1 MKPSKDEIVKPILF
15 PHTYISPATAAAIRS
30 VFSAVVVYQPVPGR
44 QTPDMQAL
52 AESGFL
58 EIVAPG
64 PENRDRLERI
74 LQELERWGSLQQGGA
89 GPLSVFLASQP
100 GFDPLAT
107 DGSPARIAAE
117 IRGRPA
123 GPPSEQEAAVR
134 AAVFL
139 QLAHQADHQDHQLSA
154 ELQACESAHARVLH
168 ALTGKTARP
177 ASAAAGAAAPQEER
191 LLKQRLKAWARLFLQ
206 RPLEGPVFVTTSAE
220 VIGLLAEKHPALR
233 PVSRPALDRMA
244 PEGPASESPAG
255 GNLMAQLAGLAS
267 RPLPAAAFTDDADS
281 ITPGVYVLP
290 EMPPRALFAHLA
302 ESDNLS
308 AAADGLPR
316 WRNTVIVGPARGAET
331 FPGTGAAPGK
341 KT

>member
-1 MKPSKDEIVKPILF
+1 MIKPVYF
-15 PHTYISPATAAAIRS
+15 PHTYVSPAAAAAIQHLFP
-30 VFSAVVVYQPVPGR
+30 VVVVYQPVPGR

-89 GPLSVFLASQP
+89 GLLSVFLASQP

-117 IRGRPA
+117 IRGRPSGA
-123 GPPSEQEAAVR
+123 PPEQEAVLR

-139 QLAHQADHQDHQLSA
+139 QLAHQADHQGCQLSA

-168 ALTGKTARP
+168 ALTGKTARA
-177 ASAAAGAAAPQEER
+177 ASAAAGAAAPQEEH

-206 RPLEGPVFVTTSAE
+206 RPLDGPVFVTTNAE

-244 PEGPASESPAG
+244 LEGPASESPAG
-255 GNLMAQLAGLAS
+255 GNLMAQLLGLAS
-267 RPLPAAAFTDDADS
+267 RSLPAAAFADDSGGIA
-281 ITPGVYVLP
+281 PGVYVLP
-290 EMPPRALFAHLA
+290 EMPPRALFADLA
-302 ESDNLS
+302 EIDDLP
-308 AAADGLPR
+308 AAADGLPQ
-316 WRNTVIVGPARGAET
+316 WRNTVIVGPARGC
-331 FPGTGAAPGK
+331 GAIP
-341 KT
+341 

>member
-1 MKPSKDEIVKPILF
+1 VIKPIYF
-15 PHTYISPATAAAIRS
+15 PHTYLSPAAAAAIRS
-30 VFSAVVVYQPVPGR
+30 VFSSVAVYQPVPDR

-89 GPLSVFLASQP
+89 GLLSVFLASQP

-123 GPPSEQEAAVR
+123 GAPPEQEAVLR

-139 QLAHQADHQDHQLSA
+139 QLAHQADHQGCQLSA

-177 ASAAAGAAAPQEER
+177 ASAAAAGAAAPQEEH
-191 LLKQRLKAWARLFLQ
+191 LLEQRLKAWARLFLQ
-206 RPLEGPVFVTTSAE
+206 RPLDGPVFVTTSAE

-244 PEGPASESPAG
+244 LEGPASESPAG

-267 RPLPAAAFTDDADS
+267 RPLPAAAFADDSGGIAS
-281 ITPGVYVLP
+281 GVYVLP
-290 EMPPRALFAHLA
+290 EMPPRALFADLA
-302 ESDNLS
+302 EIDDLP
-308 AAADGLPR
+308 AAADGLPQ
-316 WRNTVIVGPARGAET
+316 WRNTVIVRPPGGAE
-331 FPGTGAAPGK
+331 PYLETGAALGEK
-341 KT
+341 KPKDNA